1 MKKMISPVLLF
12 CILSSSGLN
21 AQYFDQEGL
30 SGRLRKHVAILAS
43 DSLEGRGLGTEGKI
57 MAKRYIAE
65 QFADAGLETFNDDY
79 FQHFDLRIGLAR
91 VPGTNVVGYIRGNDI
106 RLRDEYIVI
115 GAHYDHLGYE
125 YRNGR
130 RVIYNGA
137 DDNASGV
144 AAVIELAGYFS
155 RNRELLGRSIIFVA
169 FDAEESGLLGS
180 EIFIEGNRVPAEQIR
195 TMLSLDMVGMY
206 ESNSGLHLLGIG
218 TLKGG
223 RDLAK
228 RVAQE
233 QGIRLRD
240 LTYEIPARTDTWPF
254 GEQGIPSFHAFT
266 GLESPYHQPE
276 DTYDLL
282 DYQGMAG
289 ITIYLQ
295 ALVTEMAAQ
304 PELAA
309 SRRFERMLHPLGLRF
324 NTGVLANI
332 GSSNHIYPD
341 EFYDANNLFAFS
353 TGFFFQ
359 VQVGQILALQPEI
372 LYDFN
377 GSRSPGGNYRR
388 HSLTVPVNLLYYVI
402 SDQRNMV
409 RAYPFAGPYFRY
421 NFAGSD
427 ADGALDFGLHPSTEW
442 GINLGFGFEVMRVSM
457 GFTWRRGFAEI
468 PVMPGTPAFQ
478 GGRYFTA
485 GLRF

>member
-1 MKKMISPVLLF
+1 MKGIFSAILF
-12 CILSSSGLN
+12 CTILTLLSAETGPNEPAGLT
-21 AQYFDQEGL
+21 
-30 SGRLRKHVAILAS
+30 GRLRNHVAILAS

-57 MAKRYIAE
+57 KAKRYIAD
-65 QFADAGLETFNDDY
+65 QFAEAGLQTFNDDY

-91 VPGTNVVGYIRGNDI
+91 VPGTNVAGYLRGNDPG
-106 RLRDEYIVI
+106 LRDEYIVI

-155 RNRELLGRSIIFVA
+155 QNTELLGRSIIFVA

-180 EIFIEGNRVPAEQIR
+180 EIFIEGNKVPAGQIR
-195 TMLSLDMVGMY
+195 AMISLDMVGMY
-206 ESNSGLHLLGIG
+206 EANRGLHLLGIG

-223 RDLAK
+223 RELAK
-228 RVAQE
+228 KVAAE

-240 LTYEIPARTDTWPF
+240 LTAEIPARTDTWPF
-254 GEQGIPSFHAFT
+254 GAQGIPSFHAFT
-266 GLESPYHQPE
+266 GLESPYHKPE

-282 DYQGMAG
+282 DYEGMAG
-289 ITIYLQ
+289 ITLYLQ
-295 ALVTEMAAQ
+295 ALVTEMAAR

-309 SRRFERMLHPLGLRF
+309 SGSFRRMQHPLGLMF
-324 NTGVLANI
+324 NTGVLASI

-359 VQVGQILALQPEI
+359 VQVGQIFAIQPEI

-377 GSRSPGGNYRR
+377 GSRSPEGRYRR
-388 HSLTVPVNLLYYVI
+388 HSLTVPVNLLYYIV

-409 RAYPFAGPYFRY
+409 RAYPFAGTYFRY
-421 NFAGSD
+421 SFAGSD
-427 ADGALDFGLHPSTEW
+427 GNGAIDFDLHPSTEW

-457 GFTWRRGFAEI
+457 AFTWRRGFAEI